1 MNNIRE
7 KIKQVILLCGDLILL
22 YLALAATLMLRY
34 GQQFFAENW
43 NDHFVPFTIVFT
55 MWVVIFYIQGLY
67 DLERAKTNIAFFRTF
82 GESLAVATALAVGL
96 FYLIPAFG
104 IAPRTNLAIVLLAV
118 FVLLSAWRIAWNA
131 FLATRKRMRVLFL
144 GEGAETDELIK
155 KLQDE
160 PQLGYEVAG
169 VLSPTDA
176 LPDEIFLPG
185 RADLIVF
192 TPTLLALPHASRKL
206 YGALVS
212 QAQLVDLVSFYED
225 VQKRIPLSELSEA
238 WFLQNL
244 RDAGK
249 RLTDI
254 SKRALDGALGIALA
268 LLLLA
273 VTPLVAV
280 AVWLDDHG
288 PLTYT
293 QRRIGKNGRPF
304 SIVKFRTMKRDAEG
318 DGAQFAMPK
327 DPRVTRVGHF
337 LRRTRIDEL
346 PQVWNIL
353 RGDMSF
359 VGPRPER
366 PEFVM
371 ELTGAMP
378 FYPVRHLVKPG
389 LTGWAQIN
397 FPYANSLETNLKK
410 LQYDLYYLKHRSLL
424 LDLTILLRTLKVVL
438 RGGGS

>member
-1 MNNIRE
+1 
-7 KIKQVILLCGDLILL
+7 
-22 YLALAATLMLRY
+22 
-34 GQQFFAENW
+34 
-43 NDHFVPFTIVFT
+43 
-55 MWVVIFYIQGLY
+55 
-67 DLERAKTNIAFFRTF
+67 
-82 GESLAVATALAVGL
+82 
-96 FYLIPAFG
+96 
-104 IAPRTNLAIVLLAV
+104 
-118 FVLLSAWRIAWNA
+118 
-131 FLATRKRMRVLFL
+131 
-144 GEGAETDELIK
+144 
-155 KLQDE
+155 
-160 PQLGYEVAG
+160 
-169 VLSPTDA
+169 
-176 LPDEIFLPG
+176 
-185 RADLIVF
+185 
-192 TPTLLALPHASRKL
+192 
-206 YGALVS
+206 
-212 QAQLVDLVSFYED
+212 LVDLVSFYED

-254 SKRALDGALGIALA
+254 SKRALDGALGVALA

-273 VTPLVAV
+273 VTPLVAA
-280 AVWLDDHG
+280 AVWLDDRG

-318 DGAQFAMPK
+318 NGAQFAMPK
-327 DPRVTRVGHF
+327 DPRVTHVGHF
-337 LRRTRIDEL
+337 LRKTRIDEL

-366 PEFVM
+366 PEFVT

-378 FYPVRHLVKPG
+378 FYPIRHLVKPG

>member
-1 MNNIRE
+1 MNNVRE
-7 KIKQVILLCGDLILL
+7 KIKQVALLCGDLVLL
-22 YLALAATLMLRY
+22 YLALAATLALRY

-43 NDHFVPFTIVFT
+43 NNHFAPFTIVFA
-55 MWVVIFYIQGLY
+55 MWIVIFYIQGLY
-67 DLERAKTNIAFFRTF
+67 DLERAKTDIAFFRTF
-82 GESLAVATALAVGL
+82 AESLAVATALAVGL

-144 GEGAETDELIK
+144 GEGSETDELIK

-192 TPTLLALPHASRKL
+192 TPALLTLPHASRKL

-212 QAQLVDLVSFYED
+212 QAQLVDMVSFYED

-280 AVWLDDHG
+280 AVWLDDRG

-304 SIVKFRTMKRDAEG
+304 SIVKFRTMKRNAEG
-318 DGAQFAMPK
+318 NGAQFAMPK
-327 DPRVTRVGHF
+327 DPRVTHVGHF

-346 PQVWNIL
+346 PQVWNVL
-353 RGDMSF
+353 RGEMSF

-366 PEFVM
+366 PEFVT

>member
-1 MNNIRE
+1 MNNLRE
-7 KIKQVILLCGDLILL
+7 KIKQVALLCGDLVLL
-22 YLALAATLMLRY
+22 YLALAATLALRY
-34 GQQFFAENW
+34 GRQFFAENW
-43 NDHFVPFTIVFT
+43 NDHAVPFTIVFA

-82 GESLAVATALAVGL
+82 AESLAVATALAVAL
-96 FYLIPAFG
+96 FYLMPAFG
-104 IAPRTNLAIVLLAV
+104 IAPRTNLALVLIAV
-118 FVLLSAWRIAWNA
+118 FALLSAWRIAWNA

-192 TPTLLALPHASRKL
+192 TPALLALPHASRKL

-273 VTPLVAV
+273 VTPLVAF
-280 AVWLDDHG
+280 AVWVDDRG

-318 DGAQFAMPK
+318 DGAQFAMPR

-346 PQVWNIL
+346 PQVWNVL

-366 PEFVM
+366 PEFVT
-371 ELTGAMP
+371 ELTQAMS

>member
-1 MNNIRE
+1 MNNLGG
-7 KIKQVILLCGDLILL
+7 KIKQVVLLCGDVLLL

-34 GQQFFAENW
+34 GREFFADNW
-43 NDHFVPFTIVFT
+43 NDHTVPFTIVFAA
-55 MWVVIFYIQGLY
+55 WVVVFYIQGLY
-67 DLERAKTNIAFFRTF
+67 DLERAKTNIYFFRTF
-82 GESLAVATALAVGL
+82 GESLAVATALAVGF
-96 FYLIPAFG
+96 FYLVPAFG
-104 IAPRTNLAIVLLAV
+104 IAPRRNLAMVLIAV
-118 FVLLSAWRIAWNA
+118 FMLLSVWRIAWNA
-131 FLATRKRMRVLFL
+131 FLATRKLTRVIFL
-144 GEGAETDELIK
+144 GDGAEMDELIK

-160 PQLGYEVAG
+160 PQLGYKVG
-169 VLSPTDA
+169 SILSPTDA
-176 LPDEIFLPG
+176 LPEEIFLPG
-185 RADLIVF
+185 QADLIVF
-192 TPTLLALPHASRKL
+192 TPALLALPQASKKL
-206 YGALVS
+206 YAALVS

-225 VQKRIPLSELSEA
+225 IQKRIPLSELSEA

-249 RLTDI
+249 RLTDV
-254 SKRALDGALGIALA
+254 SKRVLDGALGVALA
-268 LLLLA
+268 FLLL
-273 VTPLVAV
+273 VITPLVAV
-280 AVWLDDHG
+280 AIWLDDHG

-293 QRRIGKNGRPF
+293 QRRVGKNGRVF

-318 DGAQFAMPK
+318 NGAQFAMPQ
-327 DPRVTRVGHF
+327 DPRVTTVGHF
-337 LRRTRIDEL
+337 LRKTRIDEL

-366 PEFVM
+366 PEFVT
-371 ELTGAMP
+371 ELTEAMP

-397 FPYANSLETNLKK
+397 FPYANSLPTNLKK
-410 LQYDLYYLKHRSLL
+410 LQYDLFYLKHRSLL

>member
-1 MNNIRE
+1 MNNVRE
-7 KIKQVILLCGDLILL
+7 KIKQVALLCGDLLLL
-22 YLALAATLMLRY
+22 YCALATTLALRY

-43 NDHFVPFTIVFT
+43 NNHFAPFTIVFT

-82 GESLAVATALAVGL
+82 AESLAVATALAVAL

-104 IAPRTNLAIVLLAV
+104 IAPRTNLALVLIAV
-118 FVLLSAWRIAWNA
+118 FALLSAWRIAWNA

-144 GEGAETDELIK
+144 GEGSETDELIK
-155 KLQDE
+155 KLRDE

-192 TPTLLALPHASRKL
+192 TPALLALPYASRKL

-280 AVWLDDHG
+280 AVWLDDRG

-318 DGAQFAMPK
+318 NGAQFAMPR

-346 PQVWNIL
+346 PQVWNVL

-366 PEFVM
+366 PEFVT